1 MALELFDPAK
11 KGGLI
16 RNPRLRAPHL
26 VSTTNVEEHNQAKKL
41 LVRPYFS
48 RVHANETNQLT
59 FQSHAFSPKN
69 LLEQED
75 TILRYV
81 NILMA
86 SMAEESR
93 KGPLDLK
100 QWYNWVTFDGT

>member
-1 MALELFDPAK
+1 MLN
-11 KGGLI
+11 

-41 LVRPYFS
+41 LVRPPYFS
-48 RVHANETNQLT
+48 QVHTHKIDRLT
-59 FQSHAFSPKN
+59 SQSHAFSPKN

-75 TILRYV
+75 IILRYV
-81 NILMA
+81 NMLMA
-86 SMAEESR
+86 AMAEESC